1 MKKAY
6 WVVTYRS
13 VSDQTKLDNYA
24 KLAAPAIVEAGGNIL
39 VRGLPSA
46 VLEEGQVERTVV
58 TEFANLDAA
67 MNAYKSDQYKKTP
80 SPTLRTDFVYRQ
92 FITRCFSFF
101 FFLFMRIRG

>member
-67 MNAYKSDQYKKTP
+67 MNAYKSDQYKIA
-80 SPTLRTDFVYRQ
+80 LDALGDAAVRDIRIIEGTD
-92 FITRCFSFF
+92 
-101 FFLFMRIRG
+101 